1 MLALFTGGLVITNI
15 GGRGVLGVDLSGRFI
30 RIFQD
35 KVQFE
40 NLR

>member
-1 MLALFTGGLVITNI
+1 MITNI
-15 GGRGVLGVDLSGRFI
+15 SGRGVLGVDLSGRFI
-30 RIFQD
+30 RFFQD